1 MPRFPQ
7 RAGREVLEGHP
18 RLPEWITRERVR
30 LGDLHAMKTGL
41 RDADLHTVC
50 EEARCPNRAHCFS
63 HGTATFLLLGD
74 TCTRAC
80 GFCAIHSGRPLP
92 PNPLEPEETARR
104 VAALGLRFAVL
115 TSVNRDDLA
124 DGGADHFA
132 QTIRAIRRLNP
143 GVGVEVLTPDFL
155 GDLEAEGLPAVGLSG
170 LDGGILKAQKRPPV
184 AVDGQVVDFGLVGD
198 VTAVDVSLLKH
209 LIEGGYVPVIAPFSV
224 DETGQVLNTNADTVA
239 TELAIA
245 LKAEKLFFMLKVPGL
260 LSDPANPNS
269 LVPFADLG
277 KLAELEQSG
286 AIKDG
291 MRPKISATRKALSL
305 GVTSVHFV
313 SGVLPDALLTEVFT
327 NEGSGTMISTSSAS

>member
-80 GFCAIHSGRPLP
+80 GFCAIHRGRPLP

-155 GDLEAEGLPAVGLSG
+155 GDLEAVARVVAAGPAVFNHNTETVPSLYPKVRPAGRFDRTLAVLAEARRLGTALFGPEFRTKSG
-170 LDGGILKAQKRPPV
+170 LMLGLGETEAELLEVCAALAGAGVDILTLGQYLRPTRHQLPV
-184 AVDGQVVDFGLVGD
+184 VR
-198 VTAVDVSLLKH
+198 
-209 LIEGGYVPVIAPFSV
+209 YVHP
-224 DETGQVLNTNADTVA
+224 DE
-239 TELAIA
+239 
-245 LKAEKLFFMLKVPGL
+245 
-260 LSDPANPNS
+260 
-269 LVPFADLG
+269 FADLG
-277 KLAELEQSG
+277 RRIRELGFRTVYAGPLVRSSFNAYE
-286 AIKDG
+286 I
-291 MRPKISATRKALSL
+291 
-305 GVTSVHFV
+305 
-313 SGVLPDALLTEVFT
+313 
-327 NEGSGTMISTSSAS
+327 SGTEGVARA